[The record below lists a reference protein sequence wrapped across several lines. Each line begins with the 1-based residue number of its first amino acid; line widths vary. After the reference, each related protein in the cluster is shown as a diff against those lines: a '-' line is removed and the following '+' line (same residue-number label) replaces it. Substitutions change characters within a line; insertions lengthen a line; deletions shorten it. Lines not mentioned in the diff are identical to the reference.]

1 MTIKNKAL
9 GLATT
14 LLAGTAMA
22 HDGHGDHD
30 ALGVLA
36 TLAHPLTVQQALTVL
51 LLACVMARV
60 LLGSR
65 RGALGYGLVAGAAAA
80 ATGLALLA
88 RA

>member
-1 MTIKNKAL
+1 MTIKTKAL
-9 GLATT
+9 GLGTA
-14 LLAGTAMA
+14 LLATAAQA

-36 TLAHPLTVQQALTVL
+36 TLAHPLTVQQALTAL
-51 LLACVMARV
+51 LLACVAGRV
-60 LLGSR
+60 LLGGR
-65 RGALGYGLVAGAAAA
+65 RGALGYSLVAGAAAA

>member
-1 MTIKNKAL
+1 MSIETKAF
-9 GLATT
+9 GLAG
-14 LLAGTAMA
+14 LLAAGAARA

-36 TLAHPLTVQQALTVL
+36 TLAHPLTVQQALTAL
-51 LLACVMARV
+51 LLACVAARV

-65 RGALGYGLVAGAAAA
+65 RGALGYGLIAGAAAA
-80 ATGLALLA
+80 ATGWALLA